1 MSPSKREG
9 RQILA
14 AFAFLLCLRKEWFF
28 RFRLKATYFPY
39 EQKVDKESLGGA
51 NRRAKVT
58 PL

>member
-28 RFRLKATYFPY
+28 RFRPKATYFPPTG
-39 EQKVDKESLGGA
+39 K
-51 NRRAKVT
+51 
-58 PL
+58 